1 MSNRLEIEIVP
12 IGSVKP
18 YENSARVHNA
28 RQLRKLVT
36 GMTRF
41 GQVTPIIVDENHVIV
56 DGHAVW
62 DALKK
67 LGHTEIQVVVV
78 RARSPAEIRAI
89 RLALNRIAEDASWDR
104 DKLRTEFG
112 ELIDLGIELDLT
124 GFDTPEIDMTL
135 SFDEPAGD
143 AIEEVAASDLNPKAA
158 VATAVGDIWA
168 MGPHLAA
175 CGDARDKDL
184 VSRLTAGRPVAA
196 VFTDPPYNVRID
208 GHVSGLGRT
217 QHAEFAMASGEM
229 TSEQF
234 IAFLMAAL
242 SAIIPSLANG
252 AILFVAM
259 DWRHIEELMNAGN
272 RCGLEL
278 KNLCVWVKTN
288 AGMGTFY
295 RSQHEMIFVWKHGKE
310 PHQNNFELGQH
321 GRTRTN
327 VWRYAG
333 VNTFGKNRMDLLG
346 AHPTVKPVAMIADA
360 LKDVTRRGDVVLD
373 PFLGSGSTLL
383 AAEETGR
390 CCIGIELDPG
400 YVEVAV
406 RRWQKLTG
414 KSATHPVTGE
424 LFDDYVERLGKKA
437 ENAAPL
443 VPDKPK
449 QGLRDQSASEEVN
462 HG

>member
-158 VATAVGDIWA
+158 VATAVGDIW
-168 MGPHLAA
+168 
-175 CGDARDKDL
+175 
-184 VSRLTAGRPVAA
+184 
-196 VFTDPPYNVRID
+196 
-208 GHVSGLGRT
+208 
-217 QHAEFAMASGEM
+217 
-229 TSEQF
+229 
-234 IAFLMAAL
+234 
-242 SAIIPSLANG
+242 
-252 AILFVAM
+252 
-259 DWRHIEELMNAGN
+259 
-272 RCGLEL
+272 
-278 KNLCVWVKTN
+278 
-288 AGMGTFY
+288 
-295 RSQHEMIFVWKHGKE
+295 
-310 PHQNNFELGQH
+310 
-321 GRTRTN
+321 
-327 VWRYAG
+327 
-333 VNTFGKNRMDLLG
+333 
-346 AHPTVKPVAMIADA
+346 
-360 LKDVTRRGDVVLD
+360 
-373 PFLGSGSTLL
+373 
-383 AAEETGR
+383 
-390 CCIGIELDPG
+390 
-400 YVEVAV
+400 
-406 RRWQKLTG
+406 
-414 KSATHPVTGE
+414 
-424 LFDDYVERLGKKA
+424 
-437 ENAAPL
+437 
-443 VPDKPK
+443 
-449 QGLRDQSASEEVN
+449 
-462 HG
+462 